1 MAELAEVVFGHIL
14 PQDSQRPAWAYPF
27 DERAPR
33 EWPEGNNWVAASAI
47 VPRLFTEAECRR
59 IVEYGAGLEL
69 RAGTMVRPG
78 LMARRC
84 GTAWVAV
91 GGDTA
96 WIYERIAEAVRE
108 ANRKY
113 RFEIVGMMDPLQFL
127 RYDGETRDEIA
138 WHTDC
143 GEGANTTRK
152 LSLTVQLSDPAEYD
166 GGDLEFMG
174 LPSSSF
180 SRHRGAAI
188 LFPSLLAHRI
198 APVTRGVR
206 HSLVAFFNGPPF
218 R

>member
-1 MAELAEVVFGHIL
+1 MADVVFGRIL
-14 PQDSQRPAWAYPF
+14 PQDSQRAGWAYAFGASTP
-27 DERAPR
+27 EAL
-33 EWPEGNNWVAASAI
+33 PEGNNWVAASAI
-47 VPRLFTEAECRR
+47 VPRLFSEAECRR

-84 GTAWVAV
+84 GTAWIAH
-91 GGDTA
+91 GRDSD
-96 WIYERIAEAVRE
+96 WIYERIVGAVRE

-113 RFEIVGMMDPLQFL
+113 GFDIVGMMDPLQFL
-127 RYDGETRDEIA
+127 RYEGETRDEIA
-138 WHTDC
+138 WHMDC

-152 LSLTVQLSDPAEYD
+152 LSVTVQLSDPADYD

-180 SRHRGAAI
+180 TRHRGAAV